1 MLRRPPGS
9 TRTTHSFPTRRSSD
23 LANLHAQAAIDAI
36 AHTRFFMVNTART
49 PAPRLAAYIVISNDE
64 GIVVD
69 HHALEARIRT
79 HIFADGFPHET
90 RIAPGCKGIENHPE
104 PLPGSQGQRQ
114 QPHAQ
119 LAYRRK
125 VADEG
130 QPRPPEN
137 GR

>member
-79 HIFADGFPHET
+79 HIFADGRSEENTSELQPLM
-90 RIAPGCKGIENHPE
+90 RISYAVLCLIKKISTN
-104 PLPGSQGQRQ
+104 
-114 QPHAQ
+114 Q
-119 LAYRRK
+119 LSNSYIYHK
-125 VADEG
+125 LQD
-130 QPRPPEN
+130 QLY
-137 GR
+137 